1 MPHIDSNDPRY
12 AEAAAEI
19 LRRHNS
25 GEAEANITSA
35 VRDFLTLTKL
45 VKSEE
50 IKEENAPALGSR
62 QAVDLTAL
70 DTFIEIKKRIGNGLN
85 PNPEYVRQ
93 LDDYL
98 EQSNK
103 HGEVRMGVLTD
114 GKYWLLR
121 WPGAG
126 PVKTTPPHAFT
137 LEDPERWIPLYEW
150 LRDRALY
157 AHENVIPSE
166 DTLAERFGPDSPSY
180 ERDIDTLRK
189 LYKEYAPFGT
199 IRVKRQLWEDLL
211 LAALGEIAST
221 PEQMDDLFVR
231 HTYLTSVV
239 GIIVQASLGIDILR
253 LAETDPADLL
263 LGRDFRSKTG
273 LQGIVDSDFFA
284 WPAEVG
290 GLSLLKILARD
301 VSRFNWQNAP
311 TNIAAILY
319 ETVIPR
325 EERRRLGEYYTPA
338 WLAKMMVS
346 ELVTDPLNQK
356 VLDPACGSGAF
367 IAEAVS
373 HFVQAAQREG
383 LQPKEVLDK
392 LRFSV
397 AGIDVHP
404 VAVHLARTA
413 WVMAARPAI
422 DAAKDWSSA
431 TNLTAPIYLGDALQ
445 LRFRTEDED
454 MFAKHDLT
462 VQAGDEQNTELVF
475 PQRLVQQ
482 AERFDALMGDIAEAI
497 EHDQDPHIALDDH
510 RIHDPDER
518 RTLEDTI
525 EALRQ
530 LHHDGRDH
538 IWAYYTRNLV
548 RPVALSESKVDV
560 IVGNPPW
567 INYNQTVSVLRT
579 ELVRQSRTVYGIW
592 AGGRYA
598 THQDVAGL
606 FFARSVALYL
616 KDGGLIGMV
625 MPHSA
630 LQAGQHARWRK
641 GEWTDLR
648 GFNTLSVDFSYK
660 TPWDLEQLKPNTFF
674 PIPASVA
681 FAKRLGVAHKGVPLA
696 GNVERWLG
704 TPGRPDVQR
713 VLIPITDASRGPS
726 PYAEYS
732 RQGAT
737 IVPRRLF
744 FVEETANPATIQ
756 AAGTVTVNPRQG
768 SQDKAPW
775 NDLDLTAITGQTVEA
790 QHVFNVHLGE
800 TLAPYVTL
808 DPLKAVLPLK
818 RGEHEIPKDKN
829 GVGGIRLSSLEREM
843 RDRWQTVSRMWEDN
857 KARANK
863 LNLVGRLDY
872 HGEMSAQ
879 LAWQED
885 PDGRP
890 VRVVYTSAGVPTAAI
905 LTDDDAIVD
914 YKLFWIACKNL
925 EEAQYLLAII
935 NSDALYSA
943 ATPLMSKG
951 LWGARDLQ
959 KHLWKLPIPAFDAK
973 NALHQEV
980 ARAGKAAASA
990 AARRLAKLRKER
1002 GNVSVTVVRRELR
1015 AWLKLSKQG
1024 KAVEAA
1030 VGKLLAGE

>member
-1 MPHIDSNDPRY
+1 MKH
-12 AEAAAEI
+12 
-19 LRRHNS
+19 
-25 GEAEANITSA
+25 
-35 VRDFLTLTKL
+35 
-45 VKSEE
+45 EE
-50 IKEENAPALGSR
+50 ITEEDAPALGSR

-70 DTFIEIKKRIGNGLN
+70 DTFIEFKRRIGSGLDAN
-85 PNPEYVRQ
+85 PDYVDQ
-93 LDDYL
+93 IDGYL
-98 EQSNK
+98 AQSA
-103 HGEVRMGVLTD
+103 GQGRVRMGILTD

-126 PVKTTPPHAFT
+126 SVKTTPPHAFT
-137 LEDPERWIPLYEW
+137 LEDPERWLPLYEW
-150 LRDRALY
+150 LRDHALY
-157 AHENVIPSE
+157 AHENVIPSG
-166 DTLAERFGPDSPSY
+166 DTIAERFGPDSPSY
-180 ERDIDTLRK
+180 ERDIATLRN
-189 LYKEYAPFGT
+189 LYNEYASFGT
-199 IRVKRQLWEDLL
+199 IRVKRQLWENLL
-211 LAALGEIAST
+211 MAALGEIAHT

-239 GIIVQASLGIDILR
+239 GIVVQASFGIDILR

-284 WPAEVG
+284 WPTEVG
-290 GLSLLKILARD
+290 GLSLLKTLARSVD
-301 VSRFNWQNAP
+301 RFDWQKAP

-319 ETVIPR
+319 ETVIPQ

-338 WLAKMMVS
+338 WLARDMVR
-346 ELVTDPLNQK
+346 ELVTDPLTQT

-373 HFVQAAQREG
+373 HFIEAARETR
-383 LQPKEVLDK
+383 LEPKEVLDK
-392 LRFSV
+392 LRFAV

-422 DAAKDWSSA
+422 DDAKDWSA
-431 TNLTAPIYLGDALQ
+431 AANLTAPIYLGDALQ
-445 LRFRTEDED
+445 LRSRTEDED
-454 MFAKHDLT
+454 MFAQVDVT
-462 VQAGDEQNTELVF
+462 VQVGDEQNTELVF
-475 PQRLVQQ
+475 PKRLVQQ
-482 AERFDALMGDIAEAI
+482 SERFDALMGDIAEAI
-497 EHDQDPHIALDDH
+497 EHHADPHVALDDH
-510 RIHDPDER
+510 GIHDSDER
-518 RTLEDTI
+518 QTLEDTV

-530 LHHDGRDH
+530 LHHDRRDH

-548 RPVALSESKVDV
+548 RPVALHHSKVDV

-567 INYNQTVSVLRT
+567 INYNQTVSILRT

-598 THQDVAGL
+598 THQDVASL
-606 FFARSVALYL
+606 FFTRSVALYL
-616 KDGGLIGMV
+616 KDGGIIGMV

-641 GEWTDLR
+641 GEWRQTSG

-681 FAKRLGVAHKGVPLA
+681 FAKRLGVAHKGIPLA

-704 TPGRPDVQR
+704 TPDRPDVQR
-713 VLIPITDASRGPS
+713 ILVPITDASKGPS
-726 PYAEYS
+726 PYAEHS
-732 RQGAT
+732 FQGAV

-744 FVEETANPATIQ
+744 FVEETENPAIIQ
-756 AAGTVTVNPRQG
+756 AGGTVTVKPREG

-775 NDLDLTAITGQTVEA
+775 KDLRPPAITGQTVEA
-790 QHVFNVHLGE
+790 QHVFKIHLGE
-800 TLAPYVTL
+800 TLGPYVTL

-818 RGEHEIPKDKN
+818 KGEYEIPRDKN
-829 GVGGIRLSSLEREM
+829 GVGGIRLGGLERQM
-843 RDRWQTVSRMWEDN
+843 RVRWQTVSRLWEDK
-857 KARANK
+857 KARATK
-863 LNLVGRLDY
+863 LNLLGQLDY
-872 HGEMSAQ
+872 YGKLSAQ
-879 LAWQED
+879 LQWQED

-890 VRVVYTSAGVPTAAI
+890 IRVVYTSAGVPTAAV
-905 LTDDDAIVD
+905 LTDDTAIVD

-959 KHLWKLPIPAFDAK
+959 KHLWRLPIPAFDAK

-990 AARRLAKLRKER
+990 AARRLAKLRNER
-1002 GNVSVTVVRRELR
+1002 GDVGVAVVRRELR
-1015 AWLKLSKQG
+1015 AWLSVVKAGQG
-1024 KAVEAA
+1024 SGATP
-1030 VGKLLAGE
+1030 